1 MVSLYVPDA
10 NSVEAAKWMQQMPL
24 PVLITA
30 LGELE
35 LVNAVQLRLFR
46 KEVRSS
52 EARAARAA
60 LRADLR
66 DGVFAIQALSE
77 EMFAHARRLASRWTA
92 RLGTRSLDIIH
103 VAAAIALGCR
113 YVSYRSRTG
122 SASSP
127 PRLDSRSP
135 SGISLAIQF
144 HCVEECASP
153 PFGILFVDRTSQS
166 CVRFAEAVYELIG
179 YRYADRI

>member
-1 MVSLYVPDA
+1 LSAYADTSFVVSLYVPDA
-10 NSVEAAKWMQQMPL
+10 NSVEAAKWMHQMPL

-77 EMFAHARRLASRWTA
+77 EMFARARRLASRWTA

-103 VAAAIALGCR
+103 VATAIALGANMFLTFDDGQR
-113 YVSYRSRTG
+113 KLATT
-122 SASSP
+122 A
-127 PRLDSRSP
+127 RLKVAQRD
-135 SGISLAIQF
+135 A
-144 HCVEECASP
+144 
-153 PFGILFVDRTSQS
+153 
-166 CVRFAEAVYELIG
+166 
-179 YRYADRI
+179 